1 MLLSEKN
8 KKTLLLRLILF
19 LILFGYLTMSQ
30 ADSSRFFDPETGD
43 LDLSEHLLTHS
54 GFLPVPIIIT
64 EPALGFGGGLAAV
77 YFDESIQDKASRNTS
92 DNHFS
97 PPNISLIGAFKTEN
111 GSKGALLGGFRSFDN
126 DKYRYTGGL
135 GKVSLNLDY
144 YGPLNNPRQF
154 NIDGLGLMQQL
165 TRRIADSNWM
175 IGGRYVYAKT
185 EIEFPQLFPR
195 FLDPR
200 QKDLDIGRTGLLIS
214 YDSRNNILSPSEGIF
229 FESELA
235 AARDW
240 MGSSLNYEDL
250 MARAFAY
257 MSLSDKLILGLRAD
271 IKAAS
276 DDAPFFFLPYIDLR
290 GIPKARYQGTSTYV
304 AETELEW
311 QVNHRWSVLGF
322 AGIGKAEGTYARQDH
337 SETAGT
343 VGGGFRYLIASKLGL
358 KAGIDIAR
366 GPEESA
372 IYIQVGSAWR

>member
-1 MLLSEKN
+1 MFRLSLFFALL
-8 KKTLLLRLILF
+8 I
-19 LILFGYLTMSQ
+19 GLTSAQ
-30 ADSSRFFDPETGD
+30 AENSRFFDPDSGE

-64 EPALGFGGGLAAV
+64 EPAIGFGGGLAAV
-77 YFDESIQDKASRNTS
+77 YFDESIKNKASRKSSANQ
-92 DNHFS
+92 FS

-111 GSKGALLGGFRSFDN
+111 GSQGAILGGFRSFAD
-126 DKYRYTGGL
+126 DQYRYTGGI
-135 GKVSLNLDY
+135 GKVSFNLDY
-144 YGPLNNPRQF
+144 YGPLNNPRRF
-154 NIDGLGLMQQL
+154 KIDGIGLMQQL
-165 TRRIADSNWM
+165 TSRLGDSNWM
-175 IGGRYVYAKT
+175 LGGRYVYAST
-185 EIEFPQLFPR
+185 EIEFPQLKPAFI
-195 FLDPR
+195 DPY
-200 QKDLDIGRTGLLIS
+200 QLDLDIGRTGLLIG
-214 YDSRNNILSPSEGIF
+214 YDSRNNILSPSAGVF

-240 MGSSLNYEDL
+240 MGSSVNFEDF

-257 MSLSDKLILGLRAD
+257 VPISEKLNLGLRAD

-290 GIPKARYQGTSTYV
+290 GIPKARYQGTETYV
-304 AETELEW
+304 AETELELKL
-311 QVNHRWSVLGF
+311 NHRWSVVGF
-322 AGIGKAEGTYARQDH
+322 AGIGKADGTYLRQDF
-337 SETAGT
+337 SETASS